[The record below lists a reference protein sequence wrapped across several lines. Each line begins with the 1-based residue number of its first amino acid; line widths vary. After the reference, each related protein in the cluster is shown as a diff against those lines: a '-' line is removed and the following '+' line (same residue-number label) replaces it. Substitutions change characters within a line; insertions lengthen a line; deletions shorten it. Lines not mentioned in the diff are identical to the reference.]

1 MINKCMSSALF
12 RQYIN
17 ILVENDDPN
26 QPESPSRRNFLKGLG
41 AVAAAAAMPNTANTI
56 LKQDFDFAKK
66 IGLQIIS
73 QDPSLLIAKM
83 NTADQA
89 SKVVKYYK
97 ARWDTINPFWGKM
110 YVARGL
116 YLVVTADS
124 ENGKKYVY
132 QTFTDPHGYDNDNY
146 LFDINDRYAKPN
158 ELKRLRSFADFKDF
172 ERNVVGKLKIEYPR
186 RPDNILKTVG
196 KSLKTASNVSQSAN
210 EISRLASLAGIAAP
224 MNKQDDNNDNITA
237 PPDAEFGDID
247 DNDQEELTALPPPS
261 DPEFDFKTRIKTPA
275 KEPIKR

>member
-1 MINKCMSSALF
+1 MSSALF

-17 ILVENDDPN
+17 ILIENDDPN

-56 LKQDFDFAKK
+56 LKQDFDFANN
-66 IGLQIIS
+66 IGLEILS
-73 QDPSLLIAKM
+73 QKDPLLLIAKI
-83 NTADQA
+83 NTPKQSEQILERYNAM
-89 SKVVKYYK
+89 
-97 ARWDTINPFWGKM
+97 WDTGRPSFTYGTTLYIR
-110 YVARGL
+110 AGL
-116 YLVVTADS
+116 YLIVTVD
-124 ENGKKYVY
+124 EDGKKLVY
-132 QTFTDPHGYDNDNY
+132 QTSPTLGQG
-146 LFDINDRYAKPN
+146 LFDTTDKPIKPN
-158 ELKRLRSFADFKDF
+158 ELSRLRSFADFKDF
-172 ERNVVGKLKIEYPR
+172 ERNVAHRRLDRPIEYSR
-186 RPDNILKTVG
+186 SPDNILKTVG

-261 DPEFDFKTRIKTPA
+261 EPEFDFKTRIKTPV

>member
-89 SKVVKYYK
+89 REVAIYYK
-97 ARWDTINPFWGKM
+97 TLWDTINPYYGKW

-116 YLVVTADS
+116 YLIVSADS

-132 QTFTDPHGYDNDNY
+132 QSFIGPNGHGY
-146 LFDINDRYAKPN
+146 LFGINDRYAKPN

-172 ERNVVGKLKIEYPR
+172 ERNVVGELQIECPHR
-186 RPDNILKTVG
+186 KGSILKTVG

-261 DPEFDFKTRIKTPA
+261 EPEFDFKTKIKTPV